1 MAHCELIEKCLFFS
15 DKLKNMPSASETM
28 KKLYCRWNY
37 AKCARYKV
45 AIVLGKENVPLDLFP
60 GDTLR
65 AEDILIQHNRK

>member
-1 MAHCELIEKCLFFS
+1 MAHWELIEKCLFFK
-15 DKLKNMPSASETM
+15 DKLKNMPSASEMM

-45 AIVLGKENVPLDLFP
+45 ALVLGKENVPLDLFP

-65 AEDILIQHNRK
+65 AENILIQDNKK